1 MGIRRNPA
9 PPEIG
14 VVDLDTAKRIKRGEL
29 RDMRDAVIKEGF
41 SYGGRTYPIDPDI
54 QLAMMIQFQTSQVM
68 PAPSYSWKDVD
79 GIYREI
85 GDADAFRA
93 FVTAALLYGQSQYAR
108 EEMLQRLVENQTT
121 VVDVL
126 AVTWMT
132 VPPGG

>member
-54 QLAMMIQFQTSQVM
+54 QLSMMIQFQTSQVM

-108 EEMLQRLVENQTT
+108 EEMLQGLVESKTT
-121 VVDVL
+121 VEDVL

>member
-54 QLAMMIQFQTSQVM
+54 QLSMMIQFQTSQVM
-68 PAPSYSWKDVD
+68 PAPSYSWKDV
-79 GIYREI
+79 G
-85 GDADAFRA
+85 
-93 FVTAALLYGQSQYAR
+93 
-108 EEMLQRLVENQTT
+108 
-121 VVDVL
+121 
-126 AVTWMT
+126 AVRTDCCDRI
-132 VPPGG
+132 

>member
-54 QLAMMIQFQTSQVM
+54 QLSMIIQFQTSQVM
-68 PAPSYSWKDVD
+68 PAPSYSWKDV
-79 GIYREI
+79 G
-85 GDADAFRA
+85 
-93 FVTAALLYGQSQYAR
+93 
-108 EEMLQRLVENQTT
+108 
-121 VVDVL
+121 
-126 AVTWMT
+126 AVRTDCCDRI
-132 VPPGG
+132 

>member
-54 QLAMMIQFQTSQVM
+54 QLSMMIQFQTSQVM

-85 GDADAFRA
+85 GDADAFRT

-108 EEMLQRLVENQTT
+108 EEMLQRLIGSKTT
-121 VVDVL
+121 VEDVL

>member
-1 MGIRRNPA
+1 MGIKRNPA

-108 EEMLQRLVENQTT
+108 EEMLQRLVETKTT
-121 VVDVL
+121 VEDVL

-132 VPPGG
+132 APPGG

>member
-54 QLAMMIQFQTSQVM
+54 QLSMMIQFQTSGSFSRRLGYQRSTQK
-68 PAPSYSWKDVD
+68 ARTDEY
-79 GIYREI
+79 
-85 GDADAFRA
+85 
-93 FVTAALLYGQSQYAR
+93 AAVQHRIITILPKR
-108 EEMLQRLVENQTT
+108 
-121 VVDVL
+121 
-126 AVTWMT
+126 
-132 VPPGG
+132 PP